1 MPYNEPEDKENPLLE
16 LETWRDLIQ
25 SDNWRY
31 FKELLAEHK
40 AYLEAQVIVS
50 VANRKFE
57 EASDYSARANECSKI
72 LSMVTDRL
80 SELKKGSV

>member
-1 MPYNEPEDKENPLLE
+1 MINEPEDKENPLLE
-16 LETWRDLIQ
+16 LETWREIIQ
-25 SDNWRY
+25 SSGWEY

-40 AYLEAQVIVS
+40 MYLETQVVVA
-50 VANRKFE
+50 VANRKFD
-57 EASDYSARANECSKI
+57 EASDYSARASECNKI